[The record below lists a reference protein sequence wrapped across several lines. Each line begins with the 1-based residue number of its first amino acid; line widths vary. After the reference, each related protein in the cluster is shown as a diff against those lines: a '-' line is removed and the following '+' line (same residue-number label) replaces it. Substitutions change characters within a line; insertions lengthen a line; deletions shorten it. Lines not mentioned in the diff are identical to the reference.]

1 MNRAAPG
8 GTPPEH
14 PASDDIAP
22 GDASVGHPGPDRTP
36 AGGPAPGDPAL
47 GDPALGD
54 PALGGTASDGTASEG
69 APGYDAG
76 TDDAASDRADTMT
89 VVVDARWTRTDT
101 HDGISRYGASLIE
114 ALHHLH
120 PVTMLIHD
128 ERQLALLPSGVPHVK
143 VNSPFSPRELWLSRT
158 LNRLGADVVFSPL
171 QIIGG
176 FRRRYRL
183 ILTLHDL
190 IYYRHPDP
198 PGFLPA
204 PVRLAWRLYHKAFW
218 PQRVMLDRADA
229 VVTVSETTRTLMA
242 EHRLTRR
249 PITVV
254 PNAPSPPSTSDDD
267 ATSVAAPEADDLT
280 AAAPTGIDAPAVAD
294 PTDADPTDVE
304 PTDVEPTDAG
314 PTGAELMDAGPSRT
328 GPGTG
333 PRAEGAGPTDAV
345 APSSGG
351 GARSRTAGG
360 DGSGATA
367 VDRAP
372 AERSDQ
378 AAAPGQRCDL
388 VYMGSFMPYK
398 NVETLIEGM
407 AFLPG
412 HRLHLV
418 SRIVPRREAE
428 LRALLP
434 AGADVV
440 FWRGISE
447 ADYLELLGGAAA
459 LVTASRDE
467 GFGLPII
474 EAMNAGTP
482 VVCSD
487 LAIFHEVTGGH
498 AAFFDPGSAEGF
510 AAAVREVVDPQVRD
524 RLVESAR
531 GQAAEFTWASSAARL
546 LELMRRLAG

>member
-1 MNRAAPG
+1 M
-8 GTPPEH
+8 
-14 PASDDIAP
+14 
-22 GDASVGHPGPDRTP
+22 
-36 AGGPAPGDPAL
+36 
-47 GDPALGD
+47 
-54 PALGGTASDGTASEG
+54 
-69 APGYDAG
+69 
-76 TDDAASDRADTMT
+76 
-89 VVVDARWTRTDT
+89 VDARWTRTDT

-267 ATSVAAPEADDLT
+267 ATSVVAPDADDLT
-280 AAAPTGIDAPAVAD
+280 AAAPAGIEAPAVA
-294 PTDADPTDVE
+294 
-304 PTDVEPTDAG
+304 EPTDAE
-314 PTGAELMDAGPSRT
+314 PTDAEPSRT
-328 GPGTG
+328 GPGTE
-333 PRAEGAGPTDAV
+333 PRAEDAGPTAAV
-345 APSSGG
+345 PPSSGG

-360 DGSGATA
+360 GGSGAAA
-367 VDRAP
+367 VDRGP
-372 AERSDQ
+372 AERTDQ

-407 AFLPG
+407 ALLPG

-428 LRALLP
+428 LRAMLP

-524 RLVESAR
+524 QLVESAR

-546 LELMRRLAG
+546 LELMRRLVG